1 MANEGGNLLTAIAV
15 ASDMELL
22 DRTQRGDQEAYGQLV
37 ARHQA
42 AVCAVAYSLVGDV
55 ARSED
60 VAQEAFITAWQH
72 LAELRDAGRFKPW
85 LCGIARNMALALLRS
100 HRKCRSLDTADMSTM
115 QPSPEDQAVSNE
127 ELALVWNTLES
138 LPQTYREPLVLFY
151 REELSVARVAEALEL
166 SIDAVKQ
173 RLSRGREM
181 LRDEIAAKVEKV
193 LRRTGPGT
201 VFTLAVLGALPG
213 IGAATASA
221 AAIGAAS
228 KIATPLAAASIK
240 AGLASGLLAAIDV
253 VSAPLVAWMA
263 WRNYRYHRERPL
275 EHGWEMELACPS
287 CGAMELPVFHGLSP
301 NAIGFGKT
309 PAIFANLNCAKCGTD
324 LKRAAESKLVE
335 LFSSVR
341 MPKGNR
347 RLIIGFVALAVAM
360 VAAMAF
366 GLLFPGFLAPMLA
379 VVSGLG
385 TLCPIYLLWFT
396 WQIAA
401 LRHHCDCGNPAYK
414 LMGALGRSG
423 CYRCS
428 SCSRLLRL
436 RD

>member
-1 MANEGGNLLTAIAV
+1 VANEGGNLLTAIAV

-181 LRDEIAAKVEKV
+181 LRDEIAGGKFVLDKVKPAGKADDKPEMNLLIDGEAK
-193 LRRTGPGT
+193 PHP
-201 VFTLAVLGALPG
+201 LP
-213 IGAATASA
+213 IPASA
-221 AAIGAAS
+221 
-228 KIATPLAAASIK
+228 
-240 AGLASGLLAAIDV
+240 
-253 VSAPLVAWMA
+253 
-263 WRNYRYHRERPL
+263 
-275 EHGWEMELACPS
+275 
-287 CGAMELPVFHGLSP
+287 
-301 NAIGFGKT
+301 
-309 PAIFANLNCAKCGTD
+309 IFNEDGVYEIEA
-324 LKRAAESKLVE
+324 R
-335 LFSSVR
+335 
-341 MPKGNR
+341 
-347 RLIIGFVALAVAM
+347 
-360 VAAMAF
+360 
-366 GLLFPGFLAPMLA
+366 
-379 VVSGLG
+379 VSGVIPGAIMTVIFML
-385 TLCPIYLLWFT
+385 TIILIAWWRPAKRIY
-396 WQIAA
+396 
-401 LRHHCDCGNPAYK
+401 
-414 LMGALGRSG
+414 
-423 CYRCS
+423 
-428 SCSRLLRL
+428 
-436 RD
+436 